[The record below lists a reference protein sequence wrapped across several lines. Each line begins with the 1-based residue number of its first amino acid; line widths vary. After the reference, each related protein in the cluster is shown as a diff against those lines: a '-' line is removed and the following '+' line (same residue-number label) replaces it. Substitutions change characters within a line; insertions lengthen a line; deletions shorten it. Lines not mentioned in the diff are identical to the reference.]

1 LYDTQHLLPFSFI
14 SNLHYATLT
23 DVAWTSDGLSLIMA
37 SADGF
42 CSLVEYNLEEFGTVY
57 VEPVVVEE
65 KVVVEAEVVGS
76 ESGSAEFE
84 SPLVESAMNGIAV
97 DGIAVTA
104 DGVVV
109 EEKMSAVKDSG
120 AAEVKVE
127 AAVVQTVNGDAMEV
141 TPTPT
146 DEQQP
151 QEEGMSNPITLGE
164 AIDVPADVQMAVSED
179 KAACDVVLEH
189 DMDTKMQIDVVE
201 QSIDTTLELRKDE
214 QGDVG
219 ASMEVEEE
227 AINLEFADMP
237 AVPSVSMPKAESVIK
252 QNAVN
257 VSVCPSPKRVTDLAA
272 ETLDFSS
279 ENEMIGETAESGVKL
294 TNSAKPALGE
304 LQQTAKIEEGLA
316 TLKSTPALE
325 KAQQAKEKKRIAP
338 TFLGIN

>member
-76 ESGSAEFE
+76 ESGSAEVE
-84 SPLVESAMNGIAV
+84 SALVESAMNGIAV

-109 EEKMSAVKDSG
+109 EEKILAVEDAG

-127 AAVVQTVNGDAMEV
+127 SAVVQTVNGDAMEI

-151 QEEGMSNPITLGE
+151 QEGSMSNPITLGE

-179 KAACDVVLEH
+179 QAACDVVLEH
-189 DMDTKMQIDVVE
+189 DMDTKIEIDVVE

-304 LQQTAKIEEGLA
+304 IQQTAKIEEGMA

-325 KAQQAKEKKRIAP
+325 KAQRAKEKKRIAP